1 MKRQRNRSLCRVV
14 AATLAILMLGTLV
27 AEAGAIAAPP
37 TLALAKLKLPPQFLA
52 QLRGAK
58 TRANMASVQ
67 QAFVLRG
74 GIILHRVTLAGK
86 TREIPLIS
94 LAIMERNTFAPGAEK
109 AGGEGAARQEAA
121 TATAA
126 ARKIPTQLAR
136 HKQYIMSRT
145 LLARLL
151 PSGVDRRSR
160 QSPVKDQDG
169 RGTCVSFGSLACLE
183 AMRGMPRDL
192 SEQYA
197 HHYYMVREGK
207 LCRDDRGLVTTH
219 SAAYLRHGVP
229 EERSWGY
236 QTLAQLRATPH
247 ATHLAQAT
255 SAARRR
261 VVRVTRYHLILD
273 SGPTGCSIKNPRYLE
288 ALLNRGYDIVWGT
301 HVAWYGSGSGI
312 IDVTLDSRGNPIGS
326 RGGHC
331 MLIVGYNR
339 RAKYF
344 IVKNSWGTSWGHAGY
359 GYFHYD
365 YLKTYAKYGYI
376 VTGVQRIRPTL
387 IRPPIKGKIPII
399 KKPIPIKKLE
409 PRRMIE
415 PIRKN

>member
-1 MKRQRNRSLCRVV
+1 MKRPRNRLLCRLV
-14 AATLAILMLGTLV
+14 AATLAILMLGGLV
-27 AEAGAIAAPP
+27 AEAAVRPVRLPP
-37 TLALAKLKLPPQFLA
+37 NLARLKLPPAFA
-52 QLRGAK
+52 TQLQRTKQRADMAK
-58 TRANMASVQ
+58 VQRAH
-67 QAFVLRG
+67 VLRA
-74 GIILHRVTLAGK
+74 GIILHRETLAGRV
-86 TREIPLIS
+86 REIPLIS
-94 LAIMERNTFAPGAEK
+94 LAIMDKDTFAPGAEK

-121 TATAA
+121 AASAA
-126 ARKIPTQLAR
+126 AKNIPTDMAR
-136 HKQYIMSRT
+136 MRAYIMSPT
-145 LLARLL
+145 IMARLV
-151 PSGVDRRSR
+151 PSGVDHRSR
-160 QSPVKDQDG
+160 QSPIRDQDN
-169 RGTCVSFGSLACLE
+169 RGTCVAHGSLACLE

-219 SAAYLRHGVP
+219 SAPYLRHGVP
-229 EERSWGY
+229 EERSWPY

-247 ATHLAQAT
+247 ATHMAQAA

-261 VVRVTRYHLILD
+261 VVRVTRYHLILN
-273 SGPTGCSIKNPRYLE
+273 TGLTGASIKNPRYLE

-301 HVAWYGSGSGI
+301 YVAWTTSSGV
-312 IDVTLDSRGNPIGS
+312 IDVTLDSRGNPIS
-326 RGGHC
+326 PWGGHC

-339 RAKYF
+339 LRKYF
-344 IVKNSWGTSWGHAGY
+344 IVKNSWGTGFGHAGY

-376 VTGVQRIRPTL
+376 VTGVQRMRLPV
-387 IRPPIKGKIPII
+387 IRPPIRGKIPII

-409 PRRMIE
+409 PKRMIE